1 MNRDQI
7 KGGFKEAAGKI
18 QRKFGKMVGS
28 NRQESSGIQTEAEG
42 KIQKAAGDVTDT
54 VGKAVDSVKSI
65 FKK

>member
-7 KGGFKEAAGKI
+7 KGGFKEAAGKV

-28 NRQESSGIQTEAEG
+28 DSQEAKGMETQAEG
-42 KIQKAAGDVTDT
+42 KVQKTVGNVTDSL
-54 VGKAVDSVKSI
+54 GKAVENVKDV